1 MRPKEDVR
9 IISLNI
15 QHGWN
20 AGHTLPRVYIPER
33 MAIENLDRI
42 VDLIGSYDADVV
54 LLQEVDRTS
63 PLTRK
68 IDQLSYI
75 QSKIGHQYSAY
86 GASSELH
93 RRDRLIYSAGCG
105 IISRYPM
112 TDVENVKFEL
122 SFPTPR
128 KGFLSATLTV
138 SPGVTLTVASVH
150 LVSFDILKTR
160 SRHVQI
166 EQLSHSLKEKGP
178 LVIGGDLN
186 GSMRSPHI
194 KSLMSKL
201 GVSTH
206 KFGESDRSLHTFP
219 AIRPTRRIDWIMTSP
234 HLTMSD
240 YRTFPHRVSDHL
252 AVGTTLQL

>member
-1 MRPKEDVR
+1 MSPRKDIR

-20 AGHTLPRVYIPER
+20 TRH
-33 MAIENLDRI
+33 MAPPLRFSEDKVVANLEKI
-42 VDLIGSYDADVV
+42 VGLIAEYDADVV

-75 QSKIGHQYSAY
+75 QARTGHAYSAY
-86 GASSELH
+86 GASSELR
-93 RRDRLIYSAGCG
+93 RRDKLVYSAGCG

-128 KGFLSATLTV
+128 KGFLSATLSI
-138 SPGVTLTVASVH
+138 SPTRILTVASVH
-150 LVSFDILKTR
+150 LVPFNILKAR
-160 SRHVQI
+160 SRHKQMR
-166 EQLSHSLKEKGP
+166 QLSGALAGKSP

-186 GSMRSPHI
+186 TSLKNPHMQ
-194 KSLMSKL
+194 SLMANL
-201 GVSTH
+201 GVAGHRIGH
-206 KFGESDRSLHTFP
+206 KDKSLHTFP
-219 AIRPTRRIDWIMTSP
+219 SMRPQRRIDWILASE
-234 HLTMSD
+234 HLPVHD
-240 YRTFPHRVSDHL
+240 YRTFPHRVSDHRAIGATFGL
-252 AVGTTLQL
+252 